1 MNKRKI
7 FNIVVISLSLL
18 MMLDLF
24 LTFENVEGV
33 DHTLWGIL
41 SAGGKTIFIMYTI
54 FNLLFCIFDITK
66 IYNKIELCFVSSGF
80 YFTFFLMYMFSYVD
94 AEALPNT
101 RMGFW
106 IGLVLSAFMLTFV
119 FLTSREKI
127 DEVVSDSSKNEP
139 KNNNNNQ
146 KKTNTRNTKVN
157 NGNMTPPNYRF
168 NRNGPYSNNG
178 ANPNQGMMY
187 PNNYRR

>member
-7 FNIVVISLSLL
+7 YDIVIISLSLL

-24 LTFENVEGV
+24 LTLENVEGV
-33 DHTLWGIL
+33 DHTLWNFL

-54 FNLLFCIFDITK
+54 FNLLFCAFDITK
-66 IYNKIELCFVSSGF
+66 LYNKIELCFVSSGF
-80 YFTFFLMYMFSYVD
+80 YFTFFLMNMFSYVD
-94 AEALPNT
+94 DEALSNT
-101 RMGFW
+101 RVGFW
-106 IGLVLSAFMLTFV
+106 LGLIVAATMLMFV

-127 DEVVSDSSKNEP
+127 DEKPVIKEEP
-139 KNNNNNQ
+139 KDNAP

-157 NGNMTPPNYRF
+157 NGNMNNPNYRY
-168 NRNGPYSNNG
+168 NRNGPYNNG
-178 ANPNQGMMY
+178 NNPNQGMMY